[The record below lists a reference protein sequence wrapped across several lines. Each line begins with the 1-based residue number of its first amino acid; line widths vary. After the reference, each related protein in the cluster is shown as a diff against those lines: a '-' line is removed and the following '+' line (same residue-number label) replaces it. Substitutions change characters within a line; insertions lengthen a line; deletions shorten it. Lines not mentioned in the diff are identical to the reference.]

1 MKIPALFK
9 EYIWLVNTIYRARRI
24 SLIELNDKWVE
35 TDMSGGVEMARTTF
49 NRHKDAIQDIFGIYI
64 ECDRKDGYRYYIGNP
79 KVLEDDTVQNWMLS
93 ILSLS
98 NVISESVSLQD
109 RIIAEHVSVD
119 ARLLEQLTGAMK
131 SGHRINIRYRRY
143 GSPQSYWTGADPY
156 CLKLFHQQWYL
167 LGKLF
172 GNKYEMFALNMMEE
186 ITVQDRKYKI
196 AKDFDAVDFFE
207 PYFGVVIDEGM
218 PTEKIVIRAYGDE
231 RYELRDVPLHKS
243 QIFKSWQDRTRLV
256 DNPENYRDYDDIE
269 VKLKPTSDFIDY
281 LLSKTGR
288 LQVLSPQ
295 SVIDK
300 VNDRMRKAT
309 MMYNDKKTND
319 ND

>member
-9 EYIWLVNTIYRARRI
+9 EYIWLVNTIYRARKI
-24 SLIELNDKWVE
+24 SLVDLNDKWVE

-79 KVLEDDTVQNWMLS
+79 EVLEEDSVQNWMLS
-93 ILSLS
+93 TLSLS
-98 NVISESVSLQD
+98 NVISESFSLQG
-109 RIIAEHVSVD
+109 RIIVEHVSVD
-119 ARLLEQLTGAMK
+119 EKLLEQLIGAMK
-131 SGHRINIRYRRY
+131 SCHRINIRYRRY

-167 LGKLF
+167 LGRLF

-186 ITVQDRKYKI
+186 IKVQKSKFKI
-196 AKDFDAVDFFE
+196 SKDFNTADFFE
-207 PYFGVVIDEGM
+207 PYFGIIIDEDM
-218 PTEKIVIRAYGDE
+218 PTERILIRAYGDE
-231 RYELRDVPLHKS
+231 RFRLRDVPLHKS
-243 QIFKSWQDRTRLV
+243 QTFKSWHDETDLI
-256 DNPENYRDYDDIE
+256 DDAENYHDYDDIE
-269 VKLKPTSDFIDY
+269 VRLKPTSDFIDY

-300 VNDRMRKAT
+300 VKDRMDKS
-309 MMYNDKKTND
+309 MKMYNAKDE
-319 ND
+319 

>member
-9 EYIWLVNTIYRARRI
+9 EYIWLVQTIYHARRI
-24 SLIELNDKWVE
+24 SLVDLNDKWVE

-79 KVLEDDTVQNWMLS
+79 EVLEDDTVQNWMLS
-93 ILSLS
+93 TLSLS
-98 NVISESVSLQD
+98 NVVSESLSLKE
-109 RIIAEHVSVD
+109 RIIAERVSVD
-119 ARLLEQLTGAMK
+119 DKLLAQLIKAMK
-131 SGHRINIRYRRY
+131 TGHRINIRYQRY
-143 GSPQSYWTGADPY
+143 GSPQSYWTGTDPY

-167 LGKLF
+167 LGRLF
-172 GNKYEMFALNMMEE
+172 NNKYYMFALNMIEE
-186 ITVQDRKYKI
+186 VKEQERTFKI
-196 AKDFDAVDFFE
+196 NKDFDASDFFE
-207 PYFGVVIDEGM
+207 PYFGVVIDEDM
-218 PTEKIVIRAYGDE
+218 PTERIVIRAYGDE
-231 RYELRDVPLHKS
+231 RFELRDVPLHKS
-243 QIFKSWQDRTRLV
+243 QIFRTWQSETTLI

-269 VKLKPTSDFIDY
+269 VKLKPTPDFIDY

-300 VNDRMRKAT
+300 INDRISKAT
-309 MMYNDKKTND
+309 ALNNNKNK
-319 ND
+319 

>member
-9 EYIWLVNTIYRARRI
+9 EYIWLVNTIYRAKKI
-24 SLIELNDKWVE
+24 SLVDLNDKWVE

-64 ECDRKDGYRYYIGNP
+64 ECDRKNGYRYYIGNP
-79 KVLEDDTVQNWMLS
+79 EVLEEDTIQNWMLS
-93 ILSLS
+93 TLSLS
-98 NVISESVSLQD
+98 NVISESVALQE
-109 RIIAEHVSVD
+109 RIIAEHVSVEEK
-119 ARLLEQLTGAMK
+119 LLEQLTGAMK
-131 SGHRINIRYRRY
+131 TGHRINIRYRRY

-172 GNKYEMFALNMMEE
+172 GNKYEMFALNMIEE
-186 ITVQDRKYKI
+186 IKVQERKFKI
-196 AKDFDAVDFFE
+196 CADFDVADFFA
-207 PYFGVVIDEGM
+207 PYFGVVIDDDM
-218 PTEKIVIRAYGDE
+218 PIERIVIRAYGDE
-231 RYELRDVPLHKS
+231 RFRLRDVPLHKS
-243 QIFKSWQDRTRLV
+243 QVFKSWHDEIDLI
-256 DNPENYRDYDDIE
+256 DDAENYHDYDDIE
-269 VKLKPTSDFIDY
+269 VRLKPTPDFIDF

-300 VNDRMRKAT
+300 VCDRMNKA
-309 MMYNDKKTND
+309 MEMFNNKSK
-319 ND
+319 